1 MSPTIAPQADAW
13 DNHGH
18 IYQPKQ
24 TMPTA
29 IIAGASGLTGQ
40 ALLKRLIASHQYQRI
55 ITLERRASASV
66 SVVFDQSSIHQVL
79 QVDFNALPA
88 FPPCDDAYCCLGT
101 TIKKAGSKAAFRKV
115 DFDAV
120 VNFATRAHEAGAKQF
135 LVISAL
141 DAAAKSALFYNRVK
155 GEMEEAVAAIGFDAV
170 HIFQPS
176 FLMGERRESRL
187 GERLGIA
194 AFKTISPLL
203 VAGIRK
209 YRPIH
214 VDVVASAMLTAAMSG
229 KHGVMQYESD
239 VIQAMA

>member
-1 MSPTIAPQADAW
+1 VT
-13 DNHGH
+13 N
-18 IYQPKQ
+18 
-24 TMPTA
+24 A

-40 ALLKRLIASHQYQRI
+40 ALLKRLIADGQTVY
-55 ITLERRASASV
+55 TLERRTTPSV
-66 SVVFDQSSIHQVL
+66 SSNHRPIVVDYA
-79 QVDFNALPA
+79 NLPTL
-88 FPPCDDAYCCLGT
+88 PKCDAAYCCLGT
-101 TIKKAGSKAAFRKV
+101 TIKKAGSKNAFRQV
-115 DFDAV
+115 DFDYV
-120 VNFATRAHEAGAKQF
+120 VAFARRAFAAGTKQF

-141 DAAAKSALFYNRVK
+141 DASAKSAIFYNRVK

-176 FLMGERRESRL
+176 FLLGERAESRL

-214 VDVVASAMLTAAMSG
+214 VDVVAGAMLNAATSG
-229 KHGVMQYESD
+229 KRGVMRYESD
-239 VIQAMA
+239 VIQGMD